1 MLGNVLTAVAVPW
14 FVLETTGSATKT
26 GIAGAVIVL
35 PTIIA
40 GIFGGALVDRLGYR
54 RMSIASDLAS
64 GLTVA
69 MIPTLNWSIGIT
81 FWQLLALMFLSALL
95 DVPGATARQSMIPEI
110 ASAAGMELGRANSN
124 FSSISRAAQLSGPIL
139 AGLLIAQ
146 IGASALLWIDAAT
159 FAISALIVAVAVP
172 SRDALSVSADDNE
185 NGTGYLREVVE
196 GFATLRRDR
205 LLLVLL
211 VSAALVNFIT
221 NPMTAVALPVYA
233 SEVFDSAALLGVMLA
248 GFGGGAMGGAVL
260 YGVAGRYLSRRVVFV
275 GGLFGGAVP
284 IAVLG
289 LLPNV
294 VVTVMALTILGIAT
308 GPLTPIFATVVQERT
323 PAAMRGRVFGL
334 ISASVWIVLPIG
346 MLVTGLLIERI
357 GLRATFLA
365 QGAVFALLATALLA
379 SPVLHAMDE
388 K

>member
-1 MLGNVLTAVAVPW
+1 
-14 FVLETTGSATKT
+14 
-26 GIAGAVIVL
+26 
-35 PTIIA
+35 
-40 GIFGGALVDRLGYR
+40 
-54 RMSIASDLAS
+54 
-64 GLTVA
+64 

-95 DVPGATARQSMIPEI
+95 DVPGVTARQSMIPDI
-110 ASAAGMELGRANSN
+110 AAAANMELGRANSN

-146 IGASALLWIDAAT
+146 IGASALLWVDAGT
-159 FAISALIVAVAVP
+159 FAISALVVAVAIP
-172 SRDALSVSADDNE
+172 SRDALPAGADDNE

-196 GFATLRRDR
+196 GFAMLRRDR
-205 LLLVLL
+205 LLLTLM

-248 GFGGGAMGGAVL
+248 GFGGGAMVGAVL
-260 YGVAGRYLSRRVVFV
+260 YGVAGHHLPRRVVFV

-289 LLPNV
+289 LLPNMV
-294 VVTVMALTILGIAT
+294 VAVMALAILGIAT
-308 GPLTPIFATVVQERT
+308 GPLTPIFVTVVQERT

-346 MLVTGLLIERI
+346 MLINRSPDRADRFCVPPSSPRVRCSHCWPWVYWRRPCCMRWMRNQKSRRQVERVSWSP
-357 GLRATFLA
+357 A
-365 QGAVFALLATALLA
+365 QT
-379 SPVLHAMDE
+379 SRTPIR
-388 K
+388 